1 MKIRFLDLG
10 QNDSSDEHRQLGI
23 PPLEAAVSHPGAHPF
38 LRAAAGFT
46 VLVLAG
52 LVLYLLGRLFYSYE
66 GLSGFTAIAETLN
79 GLPFWSAVL
88 VGFIAQ
94 AVDGALGMAYGV
106 TATTFLLSTGVT
118 PAVATA
124 SVHMAEIFTTGFS
137 GLSHVRFG
145 NVNRQLFTRLLV
157 PGMIGGVA
165 GAIVVTQMDSA
176 VLKPFIS
183 AYLLLIG
190 VYILGKAL
198 RRLQL
203 STRAPKHVGKL
214 ALFGGFVDSV
224 GGGGWGPIVTTTLIG
239 SGNDPRTTIGS
250 VNFAEFFLSLAS
262 AATFAILVGSAVW
275 PTIAG
280 LVAGG
285 LIAAPFAALLCS
297 RLRAKTML
305 LIVGL
310 LISALSSYNLWKALV

>member
-38 LRAAAGFT
+38 LRAASGFT

-66 GLSGFTAIAETLN
+66 GLSGFAAIAETLN

-198 RRLQL
+198 RRLQM

-239 SGNDPRTTIGS
+239 SGHDPRTTIGS